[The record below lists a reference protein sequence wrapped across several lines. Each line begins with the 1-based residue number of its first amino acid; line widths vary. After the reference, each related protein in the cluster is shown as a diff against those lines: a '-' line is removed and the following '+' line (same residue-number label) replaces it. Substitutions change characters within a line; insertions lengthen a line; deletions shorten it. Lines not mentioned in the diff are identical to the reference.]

1 MKRIKPLKRRVD
13 GALRNLCNE
22 EFRIVSGS
30 DTGWFGDGM
39 YVLTNDHESLR
50 VTRSHGEEFLDI
62 AFKPDPN
69 DKDWIGVA
77 ELMVAIADIS
87 LEDALEGRAVPHDLD
102 FKLSAYLR
110 IKPTLFVKLG
120 PDPASS
126 ETLTEIRRQARV
138 YALQRYGIPNKKM
151 E

>member
-13 GALRNLCNE
+13 EALRNLSNE
-22 EFRIVSGS
+22 DFRIASGS

-39 YVLTNDHESLR
+39 YVLTNDRESLR

-69 DKDWIGVA
+69 ERDWIGIA
-77 ELMVAIADIS
+77 ELMVAVADIS
-87 LEDALEGRAVPHDLD
+87 LEDALGGRAVPHDLD
-102 FKLSAYLR
+102 FKLSAYRR

-120 PDPASS
+120 PEPASN
-126 ETLTEIRRQARV
+126 ETLTEIRRQARL
-138 YALQRYGIPNKKM
+138 YALQKYGYQNRKTK
-151 E
+151 